1 MRIIGT
7 IEHPIL
13 KISVFKADNRISVKF
28 ENALY
33 EQTFKLGEDE
43 RFASLELV
51 KKLVDDVLVEDVL
64 AGFRQMH
71 ATRMSAMRR
80 VFPVVEEEVFEAII

>member
-1 MRIIGT
+1 MRIIGN
-7 IEHPIL
+7 IDHPVL
-13 KISVFKADNRISVKF
+13 KISVFRADNRISVKF

-43 RFASLELV
+43 RFATLEAV
-51 KKLVDDVLVEDVL
+51 QKFVDAAMIEDVM

-71 ATRMSAMRR
+71 ATNMAAMSRS
-80 VFPVVEEEVFEAII
+80 FPAIETEIFEEII